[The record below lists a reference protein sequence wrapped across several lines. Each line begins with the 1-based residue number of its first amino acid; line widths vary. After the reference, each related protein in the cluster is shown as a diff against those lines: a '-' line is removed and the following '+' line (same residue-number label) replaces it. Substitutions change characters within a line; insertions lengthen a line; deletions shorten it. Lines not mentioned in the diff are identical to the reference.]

1 MKHFLD
7 LLLYPVRVAVTPL
20 YFDPLTV
27 LAAAGNLVKD
37 AAPSVIG
44 NLINYKSNK
53 ETNAANISAQKDI
66 NAQNLAFQREQFD
79 YQKYL
84 NENQYQMTASD
95 MQKAG
100 LNPML
105 MNGANLTSGSYQ
117 SNAQAPQANPYQLDV
132 TSLVSA
138 INESANRRNQKD
150 IASDSNQTSKDV
162 ANINASSQEEIARQN
177 RKVQESIAQG
187 RLKLDENIAKAES
200 ARKDAVTRAE
210 IERLRRGYDTNFGQ
224 RIKNDK
230 DLYDLYTSL
239 RTRNADSNSSPYSAF
254 WRSMQEIATKLGRNP
269 DIRDMSFDEFSE
281 LYYMLY
287 DDKYDYSFN
296 PHTW

>member
-20 YFDPLTV
+20 YIEPLITAAIIAGAATV
-27 LAAAGNLVKD
+27 GGTILNAV
-37 AAPSVIG
+37 
-44 NLINYKSNK
+44 SNVF
-53 ETNAANISAQKDI
+53 TNKKNESAQKEI
-66 NAQNLAFQREQFD
+66 NSENIAFQREQFD

-117 SNAQAPQANPYQLDV
+117 SNAQAPQAISPNIDL
-132 TSLVSA
+132 SAVSNIA
-138 INESANRRNQKD
+138 SAYMQSRTQKD

-177 RKVQESIAQG
+177 RNVQESIAQG

-210 IERLRRGYDTNFGQ
+210 IERLRRGYTNHVSDNV
-224 RIKNDK
+224 KNES
-230 DLYDLYTSL
+230 DLYDLYKKLRSGGTHVSGIYGEILRSIRDSATSL
-239 RTRNADSNSSPYSAF
+239 G
-254 WRSMQEIATKLGRNP
+254 LNP
-269 DIRDMSFDEFSE
+269 DIDNMSFEDFSKAWNE
-281 LYYMLY
+281 LYS
-287 DDKYDYSFN
+287 DKYDYSFN

>member
-20 YFDPLTV
+20 YIEPLITAAIIAGAATV
-27 LAAAGNLVKD
+27 GGTILNAV
-37 AAPSVIG
+37 
-44 NLINYKSNK
+44 SNVF
-53 ETNAANISAQKDI
+53 TNKKNESAQKEI
-66 NAQNLAFQREQFD
+66 NSENIAFQREQFD

-117 SNAQAPQANPYQLDV
+117 SNAQAPQAISPNIDL
-132 TSLVSA
+132 SAVSNIA
-138 INESANRRNQKD
+138 SAYMQSRTQKD

-162 ANINASSQEEIARQN
+162 ASINASSQESIARQN
-177 RKVQESIAQG
+177 REVQESIAQG

-254 WRSMQEIATKLGRNP
+254 WRAHCYMKCFLGISNFLGDP
-269 DIRDMSFDEFSE
+269 
-281 LYYMLY
+281 
-287 DDKYDYSFN
+287 
-296 PHTW
+296 